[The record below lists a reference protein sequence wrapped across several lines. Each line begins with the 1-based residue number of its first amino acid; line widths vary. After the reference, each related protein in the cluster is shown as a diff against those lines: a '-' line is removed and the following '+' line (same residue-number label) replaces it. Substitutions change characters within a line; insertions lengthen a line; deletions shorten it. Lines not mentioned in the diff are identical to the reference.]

1 MIASNLVKHACS
13 ITVLALSLGATAA
26 YAQSAQSSDASSKN
40 AQSKQPAKGG
50 SVSKADQK
58 MMEEMAYSNLAEIE
72 TGKLAQSKSQS
83 EEVKKFAQQMIDDH
97 TKSQQELQQLAES
110 KGVKLPTEPDKKHQA
125 MAKKMSGMSG
135 EEFDRM
141 YMKQVGVE
149 AHQKTHKLLQQ
160 AQKNA
165 KDGEVKSLAQKNAP
179 IVEEHLKM
187 AKEQTQSGKSS
198 SMSGSSD
205 TKGKSDASK

>member
-1 MIASNLVKHACS
+1 MTATTLIKHACS
-13 ITVLALSLGATAA
+13 ITVLALSLGSTAA
-26 YAQSAQSSDASSKN
+26 YAQSAASSDASSKN
-40 AQSKQPAKGG
+40 TQSKQATKGS
-50 SVSKADQK
+50 SVSKSDQK

-165 KDGEVKSLAQKNAP
+165 KDDQLKSLAQKNAP
-179 IVEEHLKM
+179 IVEEHLQM